1 MATINRQSNSTES
14 RRTRLSSTPEP
25 GQGPSSNLTSPAVS
39 IASDKENRTT
49 RASTRGK
56 RKSADLE
63 MATPAPENAA
73 QAKRRK
79 TSDRRQSQSQTAK
92 NGGPDD
98 QTRKYYD
105 PEQDPDQRRRTKR
118 KLRDL
123 ASALNDN
130 KSEYL
135 QADSRGLIETL
146 TQADKLYENVR
157 QTSDAT
163 IDSRLLVTAADLSYK
178 KIQRLTLGDSSV
190 GVDVDDFVTK
200 CISFMQQGAEG
211 GTRGQAPTSTQ
222 TQRRRRQQ
230 ADDDGEADNGD
241 WMNWKYLGRQAS
253 LLHNS
258 RPCLSGFLLGPLSV
272 QKKVRQP
279 TQRRAKEA
287 QTQPSQQLRPIEL
300 RQEEVDQQE
309 SASLSTICT
318 EIRILLHR
326 HLEQAE
332 KIVTELLEAREYID
346 DEPTEAEVHKL
357 MYEHGLAADGGVPLF
372 KFCVNPQSFGQ
383 TVENMFYVSF
393 LVKEGRVGLNFD
405 GYGLPTLHPATEK
418 SVPQRQETQKNQTV
432 LPMSFEVWEE
442 LIESFGIEK
451 SVIPHRKDQNYDDGT
466 IDLPTRGVDNGADED
481 DEDDESG
488 AEGGEDSGLAG
499 GIQRGREVSEDSDM
513 YE

>member
-1 MATINRQSNSTES
+1 M
-14 RRTRLSSTPEP
+14 
-25 GQGPSSNLTSPAVS
+25 GSPAP
-39 IASDKENRTT
+39 K
-49 RASTRGK
+49 
-56 RKSADLE
+56 
-63 MATPAPENAA
+63 NAET
-73 QAKRRK
+73 AKRRK
-79 TSDRRQSQSQTAK
+79 TTDGRQSQSQSARK
-92 NGGPDD
+92 GGLDD
-98 QTRKYYD
+98 QARKYYD
-105 PEQDPDQRRRTKR
+105 PEQNPDQRRRTKR

-130 KSEYL
+130 RSEYL
-135 QADSRGLIETL
+135 QSDNRGLIETL

-157 QTSDAT
+157 QTADAT

-178 KIQRLTLGDSSV
+178 KIQTLTLGDSSV
-190 GVDVDDFVTK
+190 GVDVDDFVIR
-200 CISFMQQGAEG
+200 CISFMQKGIDGANRDE
-211 GTRGQAPTSTQ
+211 APTSTQ

-230 ADDDGEADNGD
+230 AEDDEEADNGD
-241 WMNWKYLGRQAS
+241 WMNWDYLGRRACF
-253 LLHNS
+253 LHNS

-300 RQEEVDQQE
+300 QQEEVDQQE

-332 KIVTELLEAREYID
+332 TTVTDLLEARD
-346 DEPTEAEVHKL
+346 DDPTESEVHKL

-405 GYGLPTLHPATEK
+405 GYGLPTLIPATEK
-418 SVPQRQETQKNQTV
+418 SVQERQETQRNQTV
-432 LPMSFEVWEE
+432 LPMSFEVWGE
-442 LIESFGIEK
+442 LIESFGIK
-451 SVIPHRKDQNYDDGT
+451 NSIIPHRKDQNYDDGT
-466 IDLPTRGVDNGADED
+466 IDLSIRGRDGVLGRDEV
-481 DEDDESG
+481 
-488 AEGGEDSGLAG
+488 EGGEDSGVG
-499 GIQRGREVSEDSDM
+499 VGEQRRRDISEDSDM

>member
-1 MATINRQSNSTES
+1 MATIKRQSTSTES

-25 GQGPSSNLTSPAVS
+25 GQASSSNPTSPAAS
-39 IASDKENRTT
+39 IASDKENRNT

-56 RKSADLE
+56 RKSTDLE
-63 MATPAPENAA
+63 MGTPAPENTANG
-73 QAKRRK
+73 KRRK
-79 TSDRRQSQSQTAK
+79 TTDGRQSQSQSARK
-92 NGGPDD
+92 GRLDD
-98 QTRKYYD
+98 QARKFYD
-105 PEQDPDQRRRTKR
+105 PEQNPDQRRRTKR

-135 QADSRGLIETL
+135 QADNRGLIETL

-178 KIQRLTLGDSSV
+178 KIQTLTLGDSSV
-190 GVDVDDFVTK
+190 GIDVDDFVSK

-211 GTRGQAPTSTQ
+211 ATRAEAPTSTQ

-230 ADDDGEADNGD
+230 AEDDEEVDNGD
-241 WMNWKYLGRQAS
+241 WMNWDYLGRQACF
-253 LLHNS
+253 LHNS

-300 RQEEVDQQE
+300 QQEEVDQQE

-326 HLEQAE
+326 HLDQAE
-332 KIVTELLEAREYID
+332 KTVTEILEARDETD
-346 DEPTEAEVHKL
+346 DEPTEAEVHRL
-357 MYEHGLAADGGVPLF
+357 MYKHGLAADGGVPLF
-372 KFCVNPQSFGQ
+372 IFCVNPQSFGQ
-383 TVENMFYVSF
+383 TIENMFYVSF

-405 GYGLPTLHPATEK
+405 GFGLPTLHPATEK
-418 SVPQRQETQKNQTV
+418 SVIERQETQKNQTV

-442 LIESFGIEK
+442 LIESFDIKK

-466 IDLPTRGVDNGADED
+466 IDLSIRERDGDVDQDGV
-481 DEDDESG
+481 
-488 AEGGEDSGLAG
+488 EGGEDSGIG
-499 GIQRGREVSEDSDM
+499 DGEQRRRHISEDSDM